1 MFFLPIELKQTVPK
15 GPIPV
20 ANALLIAANV
30 LMYLLAPRWTVG
42 YGPVSP
48 GFHSGPLAILLY
60 GFSHINMWHLVLNLW
75 ALWLFGNPVN
85 RRLGNGYYLAAYLGA
100 VLAVGLICRFC
111 CPDQGLGASGAIF
124 AVIAIAMILLP
135 SAGLEMAYVVI
146 FPIAVLVGL
155 AAPPKKYWLHW
166 LLRWGTFELRMVW
179 CLLLAP
185 LILLADLLLAG
196 MFFGIW
202 SWSTGAH
209 LLGMVCGVA
218 IVLLLP
224 ARITMPG
231 RAAQTA
237 F

>member
-155 AAPPKKYWLHW
+155 AAPQKI
-166 LLRWGTFELRMVW
+166 
-179 CLLLAP
+179 LAP
-185 LILLADLLLAG
+185 LALALGNVRVADGLVPAVGAADPAGGLAARG
-196 MFFGIW
+196 HVFW
-202 SWSTGAH
+202 HLELEHGAH